1 MTLRPTVTRPVRL
14 ITFDLDDTLW
24 DVRPALEA
32 AERAQWQ
39 ALATRYP
46 NLSLAQTPPS
56 ELTALRQ
63 AVLSDRPELAHHISE
78 FREVFID
85 QLLQHHGVPLG
96 ESALG
101 AREAFKAFLSERHKV
116 TVYEG
121 ALSVLTA
128 LGEHYQLG
136 ALTNGNA
143 DVYKTPIGP
152 CFDHA
157 WRAEEFG
164 ISKPDPALFNRAF
177 AQAGVEASEV
187 IHVGDCHD
195 NDVSGAVSAGATAI
209 WFNPAGGN
217 SSVAARVVE
226 KLADLPGVI
235 GELTGRNQ
243 QP

>member
-1 MTLRPTVTRPVRL
+1 MTLAPAPARPVRL

-39 ALATRYP
+39 SLAMRYP
-46 NLSLAQTPPS
+46 HLSLATTPSS
-56 ELTALRQ
+56 ELATIRQ
-63 AVLSDRPELAHHISE
+63 TLLKDRPELVHHISA
-78 FREVFID
+78 FRQVFID
-85 QLLQHHGVPLG
+85 RLLQHHGVPSE
-96 ESALG
+96 ESAL
-101 AREAFKAFLSERHKV
+101 AADEAFNAFLSERHNV
-116 TVYEG
+116 SVYEG
-121 ALSVLTA
+121 AVSVLTA
-128 LGEHYQLG
+128 LGEQYQLG

-209 WFNPAGGN
+209 WFNPAGEK
-217 SSVAARVVE
+217 SSVAARVVK

-235 GELTGRNQ
+235 GELTGRD
-243 QP
+243 P

>member
-1 MTLRPTVTRPVRL
+1 MTLRPTVSHPIRL

-39 ALATRYP
+39 ALVTRYP

-56 ELTALRQ
+56 ELAALRQ

-85 QLLQHHGVPLG
+85 QLLQHHGVPLR

-143 DVYKTPIGP
+143 DVRKTPIGQY
-152 CFDHA
+152 FDYA

-164 ISKPDPALFNRAF
+164 VSKPDPELFNQAF
-177 AQAGVEASEV
+177 AQAGVLATQV

-195 NDVSGAVSAGATAI
+195 NDVAGAVSAGATAI
-209 WFNPAGGN
+209 WFSPAGGT
-217 SSVAARVVE
+217 SSLAAGVVK

-235 GELTGRNQ
+235 RDLTGLGRER
-243 QP
+243 